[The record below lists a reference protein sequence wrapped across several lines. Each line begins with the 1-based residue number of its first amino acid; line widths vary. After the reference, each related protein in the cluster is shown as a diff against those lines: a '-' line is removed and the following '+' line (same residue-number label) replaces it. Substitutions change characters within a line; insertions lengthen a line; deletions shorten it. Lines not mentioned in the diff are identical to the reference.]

1 MTETDEAKPTHCDEI
16 IMRHKEAC
24 LRITCLTVC
33 KDLLWAGTSAG
44 VIVTVA
50 IPKLG
55 TGPTHENIKQPQL
68 ESKLED
74 YFLVQMCLF
83 VCLC

>member
-1 MTETDEAKPTHCDEI
+1 MLSSSALGFSILLSCNSDRGRKRPRKLVSTIFADCDEI

-44 VIVTVA
+44 VIVT
-50 IPKLG
+50 
-55 TGPTHENIKQPQL
+55 
-68 ESKLED
+68 
-74 YFLVQMCLF
+74 LVLVLHMKMLNNH
-83 VCLC
+83 